1 MPIPQIKNKSQS
13 WRANKKKYYINR
25 PQKNIRPAKKIIRKQ
40 ERFSFNFNYTDIK
53 RKIILAAIVLFLGGV
68 LFSLTA
74 VAWISRDLPDPDGL
88 LDRQLAQST
97 IIYDRTGEQVLY
109 EIHGDQKRTL
119 VNLVDLPVYIKQATI
134 AIEDKDFYNHG
145 GVSLWG
151 IFRGVVWQKIKGRD
165 AQGGSTLTQQFIKN
179 AILMSE
185 KSRYVRKI
193 KEWVLAYR
201 LEKKY
206 NKDEILQMYFNE
218 IPYGSN
224 AYGIEAASE
233 KYFGKN
239 AKDLTLAEA
248 AVFAALTQSPSRYSP
263 YGPNKDILLGRQK
276 YILDL
281 MVNQGYIT
289 KEEAEVAKTQ
299 EIVFKGPETNI
310 KAPHFV
316 MYVKEM
322 LSEKY
327 GEKTVEQGGLKIY
340 TTLDL
345 YKQNIAEEVINE
357 IAPKNAE
364 KWNASNAALVS
375 LDPKTG
381 QILAMVGS
389 RDYFNDEIDGQV
401 NICTSNRQPGSSL
414 KPLVYATAFIKGYTP
429 NTILYDVVTNFT
441 PEGVKQP
448 PYEPHNYDLQEHGP
462 ITMRKALAGSLNIP
476 AVKTLYLAGVDK
488 VIDIA
493 QQLGYSTLNDPNRY
507 GLSLV
512 LGGGEV
518 KLLEHANAYSAFA
531 REGIIHPTVSILK
544 VEDKDGNILEEY
556 KETPEKKV
564 LDPKIS
570 RMINDVLSD
579 NSARAY
585 VFGESNWLTLGSRP
599 VAAKTGTTNDYHDAW
614 TMGYTPSLVT
624 GVWVGNNDN
633 SEMKR
638 GADGS
643 VVAAPI
649 WHDYMKRVLGD
660 TPIEEFRKPEIPK
673 TNKPILDGEAGAATT
688 VKIDKTTGLLATE
701 FTPPDSIEEKTFF
714 EPHSIL
720 YFVDKDNPLSEPPQ
734 NPENDPQF
742 ILWES
747 RVLAWAE
754 KQAASG
760 TESGL
765 IISSSTPPK
774 EYDNL
779 HTAENQ
785 PQMEILA
792 PENNQLITNPLLIGR
807 VRATAP
813 RGVSRVEYYI
823 NGNLFFTNNSYPFN
837 LQKSIDFLNNG
848 FHNLKIRVCDDVDNC
863 TAKEVEFNLAL
874 ENNININD
882 QQPELSLISP
892 RSGLALSNIDF
903 PLTVKFEI
911 KNSNRVSKINVYSLG
926 EGGAPKL
933 ISVIDPAGENIAAGL
948 WEHTPASGT
957 YKIYGEALTWDNKII
972 KTEDIIIIVNNIASQ

>member
-25 PQKNIRPAKKIIRKQ
+25 SQKNIRPAKKIIRKQ
-40 ERFSFNFNYTDIK
+40 ERFSFNFNYTDVK

-74 VAWISRDLPDPDGL
+74 VAWISRDLPDPGGL

-97 IIYDRTGEQVLY
+97 IIYDRTGEEVLY

-119 VNLVDLPVYIKQATI
+119 VNLADLPVYIKQATI

-145 GVSLWG
+145 GISLWG
-151 IFRGVVWQKIKGRD
+151 IFRGVIWRKIRGLP
-165 AQGGSTLTQQFIKN
+165 AHGGSTLTQQFVKN
-179 AILMSE
+179 AILTSE
-185 KSRYVRKI
+185 RSVKRKV
-193 KEWVLAYR
+193 KEWILSYR
-201 LEKKY
+201 LEQKY
-206 NKDEILQMYFNE
+206 SKDEILQMYFNE
-218 IPYGSN
+218 IPYGST
-224 AYGIEAASE
+224 AYGVEAASE
-233 KYFGKN
+233 RYFGKN
-239 AKDLTLAEA
+239 AKDISLAEA
-248 AVFAALTQSPSRYSP
+248 AILAALPQAPSKYSP
-263 YGPNKDILLGRQK
+263 YGPNQELLLGRQK

-281 MVNQGYIT
+281 MAEQGYIT
-289 KEEAEVAKTQ
+289 DDEAEAAKA
-299 EIVFKGPETNI
+299 EEFEFKGPATNI

-441 PEGVKQP
+441 PEGVKQS
-448 PYEPHNYDLQEHGP
+448 PYEPHNYDLNEHGP
-462 ITMRKALAGSLNIP
+462 ITMRRALAGSLNIP

-493 QQLGYSTLNDPNRY
+493 QELGYSTLNDPDRY

-544 VEDKDGNILEEY
+544 VEDKNGNVLEEY

-673 TNKPILDGEAGAATT
+673 TGKPILDGEAGAATT
-688 VKIDKTTGLLATE
+688 VKIDKFTGLLATE

-720 YFVDKDNPLSEPPQ
+720 YFIDKDNPLSEPPQ
-734 NPENDPQF
+734 NPGKDPQF
-742 ILWES
+742 NLWEG

-785 PQMEILA
+785 PEIEILA
-792 PENNQLITNPLLIGR
+792 PENNQVITNPLLIGR

-823 NGNLFFTNNSYPFN
+823 NGNLFFTNDSYPYN

-848 FHNLKIRVCDDVDNC
+848 FHNLKIRVCDDVNNC
-863 TAKEVEFNLAL
+863 TAKEVEFNLVL
-874 ENNININD
+874 ENNNNNN
-882 QQPELSLISP
+882 QQTELLIISP
-892 RSGLALSNIDF
+892 QSGLALSNIDF
-903 PLTVKFEI
+903 PLTVKLEI
-911 KNSNRVSKINVYSLG
+911 KNSSRVSKVNIYSIKESG
-926 EGGAPKL
+926 EPQL
-933 ISVIDPAGENIAAGL
+933 ISVLNPAGENIAAGL
-948 WEHTPASGT
+948 WEDAPASGT

-972 KTEDIIIIVNNIASQ
+972 KTEDVVVIVNNIASQ

>member
-1 MPIPQIKNKSQS
+1 M
-13 WRANKKKYYINR
+13 
-25 PQKNIRPAKKIIRKQ
+25 
-40 ERFSFNFNYTDIK
+40 
-53 RKIILAAIVLFLGGV
+53 
-68 LFSLTA
+68 
-74 VAWISRDLPDPDGL
+74 
-88 LDRQLAQST
+88 
-97 IIYDRTGEQVLY
+97 
-109 EIHGDQKRTL
+109 
-119 VNLVDLPVYIKQATI
+119 
-134 AIEDKDFYNHG
+134 
-145 GVSLWG
+145 
-151 IFRGVVWQKIKGRD
+151 
-165 AQGGSTLTQQFIKN
+165 
-179 AILMSE
+179 
-185 KSRYVRKI
+185 
-193 KEWVLAYR
+193 
-201 LEKKY
+201 
-206 NKDEILQMYFNE
+206 
-218 IPYGSN
+218 
-224 AYGIEAASE
+224 
-233 KYFGKN
+233 
-239 AKDLTLAEA
+239 
-248 AVFAALTQSPSRYSP
+248 
-263 YGPNKDILLGRQK
+263 
-276 YILDL
+276 
-281 MVNQGYIT
+281 
-289 KEEAEVAKTQ
+289 
-299 EIVFKGPETNI
+299 
-310 KAPHFV
+310 
-316 MYVKEM
+316 
-322 LSEKY
+322 
-327 GEKTVEQGGLKIY
+327 
-340 TTLDL
+340 
-345 YKQNIAEEVINE
+345 
-357 IAPKNAE
+357 
-364 KWNASNAALVS
+364 
-375 LDPKTG
+375 
-381 QILAMVGS
+381 
-389 RDYFNDEIDGQV
+389 
-401 NICTSNRQPGSSL
+401 
-414 KPLVYATAFIKGYTP
+414 
-429 NTILYDVVTNFT
+429 
-441 PEGVKQP
+441 
-448 PYEPHNYDLQEHGP
+448 
-462 ITMRKALAGSLNIP
+462 
-476 AVKTLYLAGVDK
+476 
-488 VIDIA
+488 
-493 QQLGYSTLNDPNRY
+493 
-507 GLSLV
+507 
-512 LGGGEV
+512 
-518 KLLEHANAYSAFA
+518 
-531 REGIIHPTVSILK
+531 
-544 VEDKDGNILEEY
+544 EEY

-660 TPIEEFRKPEIPK
+660 TQIEEFRKPEIPK